1 MQVVI
6 LCGGLGTRLRDIAE
20 QLPKPMVPIGQ
31 RPILW
36 HIMKGLATQGLRE
49 FILCLGYQSW
59 IIKRYFLDYHLA
71 QADLRIDL
79 SRPDAVRLC
88 EADPAEDWTVT
99 LAETGYDAQTGCR
112 VKRIEKYLT
121 GERFLL
127 TYGDGV
133 ADVDVQALIRFHQSH
148 GRLATVTAVRPPGR
162 FGEIDLDGGRVVSF
176 NEKPTVSRGRINGG
190 FMILQRAVLD
200 RLRDDPALV
209 LEQEP
214 LMQLA
219 RDGELM
225 AYEHDGFWH
234 PMDTSRDYRI
244 LNDLWNTGHAPW
256 RIWPEPPATPTAAP
270 ATATLA
276 AAVAAPA
283 TATLAGPAPATVAAP
298 VPGPATVAA
307 PESDDPWP
315 RKPR

>member
-20 QLPKPMVPIGQ
+20 HLPKPMVPIGQ

-59 IIKRYFLDYHLA
+59 TIKRYFLDYHFAHADLCVHLG
-71 QADLRIDL
+71 QAD
-79 SRPDAVRLC
+79 AVSVC
-88 EADPAEDWTVT
+88 EAELAEDWTVT
-99 LAETGYDAQTGCR
+99 LAETGHDSQTGCR
-112 VKRIEKYLT
+112 VKRIEKYIT
-121 GERFLL
+121 GDRFLL

-133 ADVDVQALIRFHQSH
+133 ADVDVRALVEFHHSH

-162 FGEIDLDGGRVVSF
+162 FGEIDLDGRRVVSF

-190 FMILQRAVLD
+190 FMILERAVFD

-234 PMDTSRDYRI
+234 PMDTSRDYRF
-244 LNDLWNTGHAPW
+244 LNELWQNGQAPW
-256 RIWPEPPATPTAAP
+256 RIWTEPAT
-270 ATATLA
+270 
-276 AAVAAPA
+276 AAVAASA
-283 TATLAGPAPATVAAP
+283 TAVGTTAAAAVGTRVEAVSTAAGAVDAGPAD
-298 VPGPATVAA
+298 
-307 PESDDPWP
+307 EPWP